1 MLIKEKSNVTN
12 LKYSKNVKKDLKG
25 QPSKSVIIPSQEETQ
40 LQLERLA
47 DIVLDHIFKFKTK
60 NYE

>member
-12 LKYSKNVKKDLKG
+12 LKHSKNVKKDIES
-25 QPSKSVIIPSQEETQ
+25 QQSKDETISEEKTQ

-47 DIVLDHIFKFKTK
+47 DIVLDHIFKFK
-60 NYE
+60 NQDDE